1 MYRLTC
7 VLPLCRGCGFSV
19 QGLVK
24 GTFKVPSREH
34 PSDCLPPPRLG
45 LCEVGRAEA
54 SWDLCVSPGPA
65 LCLLCVFGEVSSPLW
80 ASVYPSDRQAGP
92 GSGNL

>member
-24 GTFKVPSREH
+24 GTFRVPSREH

-45 LCEVGRAEA
+45 ICEVGSRGVTGPLGL
-54 SWDLCVSPGPA
+54 SWSCLVLA
-65 LCLLCVFGEVSSPLW
+65 LWLWRSCFSSLGL
-80 ASVYPSDRQAGP
+80 SVPIR
-92 GSGNL
+92 